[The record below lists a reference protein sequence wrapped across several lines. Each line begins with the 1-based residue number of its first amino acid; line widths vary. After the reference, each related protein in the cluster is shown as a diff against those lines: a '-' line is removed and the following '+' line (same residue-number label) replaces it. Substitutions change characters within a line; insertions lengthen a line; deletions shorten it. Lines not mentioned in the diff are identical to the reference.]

1 MFINHRSRQVSLRR
15 PPGARARAEGRAE
28 AESSQTR
35 RFLHRS
41 TSIEV
46 SVHVCIYVYIY
57 NLVND
62 GEWREGRVEW
72 KILINIAHS
81 TNI

>member
-28 AESSQTR
+28 AESGQTR

-46 SVHVCIYVYIY
+46 SVHVCIYIVHI
-57 NLVND
+57 ND
-62 GEWREGRVEW
+62 EEWREGRLER
-72 KILINIAHS
+72 KILINIAHF
-81 TNI
+81 N